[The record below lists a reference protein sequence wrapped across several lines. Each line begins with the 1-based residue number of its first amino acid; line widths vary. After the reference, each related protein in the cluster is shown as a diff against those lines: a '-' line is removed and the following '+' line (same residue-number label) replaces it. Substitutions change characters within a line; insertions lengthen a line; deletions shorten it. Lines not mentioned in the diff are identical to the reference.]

1 MNRSTRPPYKH
12 DLLCLPPFD
21 LTDRSETLQQTPWL
35 GLLSVREGRCTRS
48 IKDCSKGVGKQRLS
62 SDENRESR
70 LFSAHLIIQIGQH
83 HRLRKHLRISHT
95 AECESRGVR
104 ESFELSSLV
113 IFCFVSFVSLL
124 LLLCSFSIVVYI
136 SDKGCLDH
144 IGLLAGRKVAV
155 MLHGT
160 AGEPRAAI
168 SAPHLHPKDLVRT
181 SVSRAHKDP
190 KALTCEAVKDE

>member
-1 MNRSTRPPYKH
+1 MKAGGPRVFRAFLVS
-12 DLLCLPPFD
+12 DLL
-21 LTDRSETLQQTPWL
+21 
-35 GLLSVREGRCTRS
+35 
-48 IKDCSKGVGKQRLS
+48 
-62 SDENRESR
+62 
-70 LFSAHLIIQIGQH
+70 
-83 HRLRKHLRISHT
+83 
-95 AECESRGVR
+95 
-104 ESFELSSLV
+104 
-113 IFCFVSFVSLL
+113 FCFFCKSAAAA
-124 LLLCSFSIVVYI
+124 FSIVVYI